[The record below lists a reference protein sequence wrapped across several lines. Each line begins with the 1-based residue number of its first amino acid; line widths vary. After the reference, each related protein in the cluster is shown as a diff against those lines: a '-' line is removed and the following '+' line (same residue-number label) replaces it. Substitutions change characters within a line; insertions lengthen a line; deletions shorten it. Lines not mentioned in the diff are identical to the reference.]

1 MENIDKY
8 SKKLFNN
15 KRQLIVR
22 HKTNLKNFIHKWIE
36 IQKRYLKIFPK
47 ERIKIK
53 KIKKSTYLG

>member
-8 SKKLFNN
+8 SEKLFNN

-36 IQKRYLKIFPK
+36 I
-47 ERIKIK
+47 K
-53 KIKKSTYLG
+53 KDI